1 MTTLQHPPLELALT
15 PTRTVLPGSDEL
27 SGRLAQHLVANALV
41 RKSVNDPVPFP
52 VWWRVTDALRASV
65 LAAPADALPEVD
77 AAIAALVAQVR
88 GLSVGPAVSHPVPAA
103 DMDRALQLAQVLLA
117 RLVFAT
123 APTSPTLLH
132 VRLARLRRALAAAT
146 PG

>member
-1 MTTLQHPPLELALT
+1 MTTLHHPPLELALT
-15 PTRTVLPGSDEL
+15 TTRPVLPGNDEL

-65 LAAPADALPEVD
+65 LTAPADAVPEVD
-77 AAIAALVAQVR
+77 AAAAALVAQVR
-88 GLSVGPAVSHPVPAA
+88 GLAVGPAVSHPVPAG
-103 DMDRALQLAQVLLA
+103 DVERSLRLAQVLLA
-117 RLVFAT
+117 RLVFAS

-132 VRLARLRRALAAAT
+132 VRLARLRRALVAAT

>member
-1 MTTLQHPPLELALT
+1 MTTLQHPPMELA
-15 PTRTVLPGSDEL
+15 PPATRAVLPGSDEL

-65 LAAPADALPEVD
+65 LAAPADAVSEVD
-77 AAIAALVAQVR
+77 AAVAALVAQVR
-88 GLSVGPAVSHPVPAA
+88 GLTVGPAVSHPLPAE
-103 DMDRALQLAQVLLA
+103 DVGRSLRLAQVLLA

-132 VRLARLRRALAAAT
+132 VRLARLRRALVAAT

>member
-15 PTRTVLPGSDEL
+15 ATRPVLPGNDEL
-27 SGRLAQHLVANALV
+27 SGRLAQHLVASALV
-41 RKSVNDPVPFP
+41 RKSANDPVPFP
-52 VWWRVTDALRASV
+52 VWWKVTDALRASV
-65 LAAPADALPEVD
+65 LDTPGDAVPEVD
-77 AAIAALVAQVR
+77 AAAAALLAQVR
-88 GLSVGPAVSHPVPAA
+88 GLAVGPAVSHPVPAGDA
-103 DMDRALQLAQVLLA
+103 ERSLRLAQVLLA

-132 VRLARLRRALAAAT
+132 VRLARLRRALVAAT